1 MPIYTPNGLKIR
13 LRPEEVERILEP
25 LMRYHSMEDILFDVE
40 TWEAMPI
47 AISTVVVSAFAP
59 LVAKWWDII
68 WIGVASYI
76 VLHVVRG
83 LTYSDAIRR
92 VTRVCGFTPILILC
106 LLGVPAYLAFAVGDY
121 ATALTLF
128 AFNLA
133 ASFTALEL
141 LMLVFPMGR
150 LRVHFGLAPTSQ
162 ESAFIAVCNR
172 RAKRVGIALHWSQ
185 YGDPQSWPHE

>member
-13 LRPEEVERILEP
+13 LNPEEVERILKP
-25 LMRYHSMEDILFDVE
+25 LMKHHSIEDMLFDVE

-47 AISTVVVSAFAP
+47 AISIVVVSAFAP
-59 LVAKWWDII
+59 FVDKWWGVV
-68 WIGVASYI
+68 WIGVASYV

-92 VTRVCGFTPILILC
+92 VTRNCGFKPIQILC
-106 LLGVPAYLAFAVGDY
+106 LLGVPGYLAFAAGDY

-141 LMLVFPMGR
+141 LMLVFPVGLLR
-150 LRVHFGLAPTSQ
+150 LHFGLAPTSQ
-162 ESAFIAVCNR
+162 ESAFIAVCNS
-172 RAKRVGIALHWSQ
+172 RAKKLGIALDWDR
-185 YGDPQSWPHE
+185 YGDPQL